1 MHDEAYLELCAAHA
15 LGSLDPAD
23 AVRLR
28 EHLDTGCTQCR
39 EELAQ
44 HGETVE
50 QMGRLLPART
60 PPAGAEARL
69 MSRIGAEGEVAAPT
83 VAASGRVVPPWA
95 LRMAAAVALGIAGW
109 MIIDRGEKIASLIEE
124 VQQLQQTTAQI
135 ERVVAAY
142 ELDGT
147 EHAPQARGV
156 AYTDQHDR
164 EDPTDDEVMLHVTNL
179 EPPPEDKVYTAW
191 MISENLV
198 QPVGVIRPDEK
209 GEGYASLKMPS
220 INKPYRIRVTLESR
234 TGGVRQPAGPVILQY
249 RPAGGNP

>member
-1 MHDEAYLELCAAHA
+1 MHDDAYLELCAAHA

-60 PPAGAEARL
+60 PPPGAEARL
-69 MSRIGAEGEVAAPT
+69 MSRIEAEVAAPK
-83 VAASGRVVPPWA
+83 VAVSGRVVPPWA
-95 LRMAAAVALGIAGW
+95 LRTAAVVTLGIAGW
-109 MIIDRGEKIASLIEE
+109 MIIDRGKKIASLADE
-124 VQQLQQTTAQI
+124 VRQLQQTTAKI

-147 EHAPQARGV
+147 ENAPQAHGV
-156 AYTDQHDR
+156 AYIDQHDR
-164 EDPTDDEVMLHVTNL
+164 EDPTDDELMLHVTDL
-179 EPPPEDKVYTAW
+179 GPPPEDKVYTAW
-191 MISENLV
+191 MISES
-198 QPVGVIRPDEK
+198 QARPVGVIRPDEK

-220 INKPYRIRVTLESR
+220 MNKPYQIRVTLESG
-234 TGGVRQPAGPVILQY
+234 TGGVRQPAGPVILLH
-249 RPAGGNP
+249 RPTGGNR